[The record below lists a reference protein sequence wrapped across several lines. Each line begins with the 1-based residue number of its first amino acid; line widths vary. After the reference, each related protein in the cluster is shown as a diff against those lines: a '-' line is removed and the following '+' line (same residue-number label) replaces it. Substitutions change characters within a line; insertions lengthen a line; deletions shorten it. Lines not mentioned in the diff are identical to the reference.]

1 VKAADSLQGREDEP
15 DRTAGSGEPTRV
27 TLDLSADE
35 ALVLIDWL
43 ARTSAANRPAPFADP
58 AEQLVLGNLECML
71 ERVVAETFDLDYS
84 ALVNAARAALR
95 DHR

>member
-1 VKAADSLQGREDEP
+1 MNVADVRWRREDEP

-43 ARTSAANRPAPFADP
+43 ARTSAANRPAPFADA
-58 AEQLVLGNLECML
+58 AEQLVLCNLECML
-71 ERVVAETFDLDYS
+71 EGVVAETFEPDYS